1 MSKLRMEKKPSHS
14 QDRHKTQKLARIL
27 AIVVSALF
35 AAVAVAGFNRTGDY
49 LQLGVFLVVSI
60 VAYFVIVFIFK
71 GVDRLLD
78 SVDDREH

>member
-1 MSKLRMEKKPSHS
+1 VKKTSDTV
-14 QDRHKTQKLARIL
+14 QDRHKTQRIARVLAL
-27 AIVVSALF
+27 TVSALF
-35 AAVAVAGFNRTGDY
+35 AAIAVAGFQRTGDF
-49 LQLGVFLVVSI
+49 LQLGVFLALSV